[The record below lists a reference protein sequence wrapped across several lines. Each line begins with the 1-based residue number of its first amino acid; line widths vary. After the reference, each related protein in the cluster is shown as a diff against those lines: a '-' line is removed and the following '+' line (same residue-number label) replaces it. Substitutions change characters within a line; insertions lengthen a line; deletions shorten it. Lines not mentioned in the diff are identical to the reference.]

1 MGLPNGE
8 RTSMMMSF
16 KEVDRLATEG
26 YNMIPVTLSLPS
38 DIITPVS
45 AYLRMRGR
53 STKSFLFESA
63 DGGES
68 IGRYSFMGRNP
79 FANLTFDQSRL
90 HLEIGN
96 HFETIETTT
105 PFDTLST
112 YLERFK
118 APIIEGLPPFCGGAV
133 GYVGYDMIR
142 YLEPIPLPG
151 KGYQTHELNLM
162 LFRDI
167 VAFDQLMHKLIL
179 ISHIDTTET
188 DLKTAYNEAVEH
200 LEELRGQLVGGVPR
214 HDLWHFPLPDA
225 ENVDP
230 ITFTPLMDRDRYCA
244 AVRKIKR
251 YIKNGDIF
259 QCVLSDRFSFK
270 YETDPLMVY
279 RILRM
284 LNPSPYLFYM
294 ELGDEECLLGSS
306 PEMLIRTNGSNI
318 QTCPIAGTRSRG
330 EDNASDLKL
339 EKELLASVKEKA
351 EHLMLVDLGR
361 NDIGRVSQ
369 PGSVEV
375 STFMQVM
382 RYSHVMHLVST
393 VEGKLKKNI
402 GAWEAFQ
409 ACFPAG
415 TLSGAPKIRAMEIIS
430 ELEQQRRGTY
440 GGAVIAY
447 DFNGNLNSCITI
459 RSMHLKEG
467 IGHVQAGA
475 GIVADSRPEKEY
487 DEVLNKSQALKQA
500 VSIAS
505 SLTANLTEG

>member
-1 MGLPNGE
+1 ML
-8 RTSMMMSF
+8 MSF
-16 KEVDRLATEG
+16 KEVDRLATDG

-45 AYLRMRGR
+45 AYLRLRGR
-53 STKSFLFESA
+53 SNKSFLFESA
-63 DGGES
+63 DGGET
-68 IGRYSFMGRNP
+68 IGRYSFMGRTP
-79 FANLTFDQSRL
+79 FAHLTFGKSRFN
-90 HLEIGN
+90 LEIGD

-105 PFDTLST
+105 PFDTLSA

-118 APIIEGLPPFCGGAV
+118 APSIEGLPPFCGGAI
-133 GYVGYDMIR
+133 GYIGYDMIR
-142 YLEPIPLPG
+142 YLEPVPLPSHG
-151 KGYQTHELNLM
+151 TGAHELNLM

-179 ISHIDTTET
+179 ISHIDPASAV
-188 DLKTAYNEAVEH
+188 DLKTAYQEAKER
-200 LEELRGQLVGGVPR
+200 LEELRSQLVGGIPR
-214 HDLWHFPLPDA
+214 HDLWHFPLP
-225 ENVDP
+225 EISQVEP
-230 ITFTPLMDRDRYCA
+230 IPFTALMDRDRYCA

-251 YIKNGDIF
+251 YIRNGDIF
-259 QCVLSDRFSFK
+259 QGVLSDRFSFK
-270 YETDPLMVY
+270 YEADPLIVY

-284 LNPSPYLFYM
+284 LNPSPYLFYL

-306 PEMLIRTNGSNI
+306 PEMLIRTTGSTI
-318 QTCPIAGTRSRG
+318 QTCPIAGTRPRG
-330 EDNASDLKL
+330 EDRAEDLKL
-339 EKELLASVKEKA
+339 EKELLASIKEKA

-375 STFMQVM
+375 SSFMQVM

-402 GAWEAFQ
+402 GAWEAFM

-415 TLSGAPKIRAMEIIS
+415 TLTGAPKIRAMEIIA
-430 ELEQQRRGTY
+430 ELEYERRGTY
-440 GGAVIAY
+440 GGAVVAY

-459 RSMHLKEG
+459 RSMFLKDG
-467 IGHVQAGA
+467 VGHIQAGA

-487 DEVLNKSQALKQA
+487 DEVLGKSRAVKNA

-505 SLTANLTEG
+505 SLCAHPSES